1 MNHTFNGKW
10 ITDEEF
16 CNLEPRNV
24 FHRQLDVKTFSEE
37 HANSHVLFRKK
48 FNLDIKPSQATI
60 FITADDYYKLYI
72 NGRFVSQGPAPSYHS
87 NYNYNTIDVSAFL
100 KEGENTVVVHTYYQG
115 LINRVW
121 QSGDFRHGLIL
132 DLECDGKNVISSDET
147 FLTVRHSGFK
157 ALHTVGYKTQY
168 MEHYDSRCREDGF
181 EKEDFDDSYWQRASL
196 STVCDHTLVQQK
208 TKSLVFEEIK
218 PVFTQ
223 LRENTLFVDFGKC
236 YVGYLA
242 VSAKSKNGQE
252 MTLRYGQELNDDGTV
267 RYKLRANCEYIEKWT
282 LSGKEDK
289 LNQFDYKSFRYCELD
304 LPCGTDVYD
313 VSLVARHYPFELALP
328 LKKEYQGNEALEKIY
343 ELCVN
348 TQKYGVQDVI
358 QDCCEREKG
367 FYVGDGCYTALT
379 HMLLSGDDS
388 IVRKLIDD
396 GFYSSFITEGLVTCL
411 DCSFMQEIG
420 EYAIMLIHL
429 VLWHYRYTGDIE
441 YLKQNYPK
449 CTALLDVYKNTY
461 EQENGLLNNL
471 DKWCV
476 VEWPAN
482 FRDGY
487 DVDIAE
493 GKVCT
498 TSHVVMNAH
507 YIESIKSA
515 NKIADIIG
523 EKQYRDVESLK
534 KVFFENF
541 YDYENHR
548 YFDSNETKHSSL
560 ISNLFCYGFELVPEK
575 EFDEC
580 TLELFRERKISSVS
594 MFTAFVIMMGLVRR
608 DKWDDLK
615 ACFEDEGAWKR
626 ILREGGTTTFEGW
639 GKDTKW
645 NTSLF
650 HLTMSYGAV
659 FMCETDIKEILK

>member
-1 MNHTFNGKW
+1 MNHIFTGKW

-16 CNLEPRNV
+16 ANLSPRNI
-24 FHRQLDVKTFSEE
+24 FHRQLDRKEFDES
-37 HANSHVLFRKK
+37 HANKHILFRKK
-48 FNLDIKPSQATI
+48 FTLEKMPASSVIYIS
-60 FITADDYYKLYI
+60 ADDYCKLYI
-72 NGRFVSQGPAPSYHS
+72 NGTFVWQGPAPSYHS
-87 NYNYNTIDVSAFL
+87 AYNYCAVDVSSYL
-100 KEGENTVVVHTYYQG
+100 KEGENTVAVHTYYQG

-132 DLECDGKNVISSDET
+132 DLECDGKTVINSDDS
-147 FLTVRHSGFK
+147 FLTCRHSAFSP
-157 ALHTVGYKTQY
+157 LHTVGYKTQY
-168 MEHYDSRCREDGF
+168 MEHYDSNSREVGF
-181 EKEDFDDSYWQRASL
+181 EQECFDDSYWEKASV
-196 STVCDHTLVQQK
+196 SNVCDHTLVPQK

-218 PVFTQ
+218 PVVT
-223 LRENTLFVDFGKC
+223 ENNKNGLFIDFGKC
-236 YVGYLA
+236 YVGYL
-242 VSAKSKNGQE
+242 VITAKGQKGE
-252 MTLRYGQELNDDGTV
+252 EIVIRCSQELNDDGSV
-267 RYKLRANCEYIEKWT
+267 RNNLRANCDYTEKWT
-282 LSGKEDK
+282 LSGKEDV
-289 LNQFDYKSFRYCELD
+289 LNQFDFKSFRYCQLEL
-304 LPCGTDVYD
+304 PKNTQIVDVY
-313 VSLVARHYPFELALP
+313 LVARHYPFKLSLG
-328 LKKEYQGNEALEKIY
+328 LKKDYIGNEKIEKVY

-348 TQKYGVQDVI
+348 TQKYGVQEVI

-441 YLKQNYPK
+441 YLKHNYPK
-449 CTALLDVYKNTY
+449 CTALLDVYKKTY

-487 DVDIAE
+487 DVDITE
-493 GKVCT
+493 WQVCT
-498 TSHVVMNAH
+498 TCHVVMNAH
-507 YIESIKSA
+507 YLEAIKSA
-515 NKIADIIG
+515 NKIADILG
-523 EKQYRDVESLK
+523 EKPYRDTAPIKEA
-534 KVFFENF
+534 FFKNF

-548 YFDSNETKHSSL
+548 FFDSNETTHSSL
-560 ISNLFCYGFELVPEK
+560 ISNLFCYGFELSPEK
-575 EFDEC
+575 EFENY
-580 TLELFRERKISSVS
+580 TLNLFRERKISSVS

-608 DKWDDLK
+608 DRWDDLK
-615 ACFEDEGAWKR
+615 ACFLDEGAWLR

-639 GKDTKW
+639 GKETKW

-650 HLTMSYGAV
+650 HLTMSYGAA
-659 FMCETDIKEILK
+659 FMCDTDIKKILE